1 MKIGDYL
8 QSVQQTVV
16 TCRPD
21 ETAREAAERLK
32 VHGIGAMPVMSD
44 DGKLVGMIS
53 ERDLANG
60 FSSHGARLAD
70 MKVRDLLAKRVIFM
84 GPGAKMRHALQTM
97 FDHGFRHVPIVAE
110 GKLIGIVSIRDVL
123 AHVVHK
129 TGFSTA
135 TEPELALG

>member
-8 QSVQQTVV
+8 QSVQQTVI

-21 ETAREAAERLK
+21 ETARDAAERLK
-32 VHGIGAMPVMSD
+32 THGIGAMPVMSD

-60 FSSHGARLAD
+60 FSVHGALLAD

-97 FDHGFRHVPIVAE
+97 FMPSLRRGAGIRNDSNPISFLNQP
-110 GKLIGIVSIRDVL
+110 KS
-123 AHVVHK
+123 
-129 TGFSTA
+129 
-135 TEPELALG
+135 